1 MAWLMTHQE
10 AARQSA
16 RTGWWPGCGW
26 GTGHQRS
33 GGAVL
38 VWQHRLSTLYTFC
51 ILIHL
56 YTSRMSLNPFQLL
69 KIAFNFSLLENFLLV
84 SYGKTPIKK
93 EFWNI
98 PFKVSVAEFEN
109 FYRILALDLQNRNV
123 WCLGDWIFSYQK
135 RLTRRPSLV
144 VGRRRKFSLKQ

>member
-1 MAWLMTHQE
+1 
-10 AARQSA
+10 
-16 RTGWWPGCGW
+16 
-26 GTGHQRS
+26 
-33 GGAVL
+33 
-38 VWQHRLSTLYTFC
+38 
-51 ILIHL
+51 
-56 YTSRMSLNPFQLL
+56 MSLNPFQLL